1 MRKVKS
7 FNLSIL
13 PPSYSVL
20 GCIVYKLIM
29 LLEYGEDTMFEI
41 QKFMKA
47 RILNLWMG
55 YWRKD
60 TVVQRNVLWWPK
72 RDISIQQIWW
82 RGRHLGQNEEM
93 MKNLK

>member
-55 YWRKD
+55 Y
-60 TVVQRNVLWWPK
+60 
-72 RDISIQQIWW
+72 
-82 RGRHLGQNEEM
+82 
-93 MKNLK
+93 